1 MSTLTSVNSS
11 NVKAVGYDAIAQ
23 TLSVQFAGGNTYAY
37 IAVPSDVWDELQKCI
52 ADGHSVGAWIS
63 ANIVRKFQ
71 FRRREPEA
79 S

>member
-11 NVKAVGYDAIAQ
+11 NVKAVGYDTATQ
-23 TLSVQFAGGNTYAY
+23 VLTVRFAGGATYDY
-37 IAVPSDVWDELQKCI
+37 VNVPAERWGALQQCI